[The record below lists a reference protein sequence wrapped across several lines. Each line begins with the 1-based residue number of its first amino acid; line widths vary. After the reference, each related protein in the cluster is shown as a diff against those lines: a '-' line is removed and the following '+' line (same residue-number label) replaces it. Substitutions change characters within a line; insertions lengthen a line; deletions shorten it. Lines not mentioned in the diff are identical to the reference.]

1 MTGDPLGS
9 PMTTGAP
16 QLPVAVLGRLEP
28 PGGLLTRQEAHE
40 AKSTRSIGGWI
51 YPVKSQIRPKGA

>member
-1 MTGDPLGS
+1 
-9 PMTTGAP
+9 MTTGAP